1 LAADDDV
8 VPCLGLCGSPPIQRP
23 RHVLAPMLPNPQA
36 RWRALPDDALAWREW
51 GGEVVVF
58 NEQTGSTHLL
68 GELAGEVL
76 RRLIAAE
83 RGATVEALAA
93 GLSADP
99 GAADDA
105 GWTGAVAEVLS
116 EFARLGLAQPDK
128 S

>member
-1 LAADDDV
+1 MAADDDV

-76 RRLIAAE
+76 LRLVAADG
-83 RGATVEALAA
+83 GATAA
-93 GLSADP
+93 AIATDLSDNP
-99 GAADDA
+99 GDDA

>member
-1 LAADDDV
+1 
-8 VPCLGLCGSPPIQRP
+8 
-23 RHVLAPMLPNPQA
+23 MLPD
-36 RWRALPDDALAWREW
+36 PDVLWCAAPPDALAWREW
-51 GGEVVVF
+51 DDEVVVF
-58 NEQTGSTHLL
+58 NQNTGSTHLL
-68 GELAGEVL
+68 NEIGGEVL

-99 GAADDA
+99 SAADDA
-105 GWTGAVAEVLS
+105 GWAGAVAEVLS

>member
-1 LAADDDV
+1 
-8 VPCLGLCGSPPIQRP
+8 
-23 RHVLAPMLPNPQA
+23 MLPDPDA
-36 RWRALPDDALAWREW
+36 RWRAVPPDALAWREW
-51 GGEVVVF
+51 DDEVVVF
-58 NEQTGSTHLL
+58 NQNTGSTHLL
-68 GELAGEVL
+68 NEIGGEVL

-99 GAADDA
+99 SAADDA
-105 GWTGAVAEVLS
+105 GWAGAVAEVLS